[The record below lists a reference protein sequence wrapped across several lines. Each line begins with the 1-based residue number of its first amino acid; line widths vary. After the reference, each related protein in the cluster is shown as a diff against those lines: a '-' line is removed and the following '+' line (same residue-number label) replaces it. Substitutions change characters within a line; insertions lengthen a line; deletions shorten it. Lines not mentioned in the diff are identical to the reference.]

1 MPGQDRKVIQRRV
14 GSKIQAFF
22 KAESIR
28 LGWVSLFF
36 HQFYIFRSFSPLNIK
51 ELEGIKMETIKF
63 ENLSRP
69 LKVAVICSFVAGF
82 LLLLWI
88 SMSLIGFIAGLA
100 AGA

>member
-1 MPGQDRKVIQRRV
+1 M
-14 GSKIQAFF
+14 
-22 KAESIR
+22 
-28 LGWVSLFF
+28 
-36 HQFYIFRSFSPLNIK
+36 NIK